1 MRNRWS
7 ELAILRVS
15 GNFLGSR
22 LRKMTLGMRGHKV
35 IGTETN
41 HGNVVRAMRLPFT
54 LLLTSLAGMA
64 FSQAQEASPLTKLTL
79 DDVVRLTKE
88 RNGTIRAA
96 FADLDAAKARSQA
109 SYSAFLPTVTP
120 GFRYQY
126 LRQETAS
133 AQFGSRTFVFD
144 QKQSQIDGNWTFLDS
159 GQRDAAFRLAKRN
172 ADATQF
178 TLSQTVRQTLF
189 NVQQQYYE
197 TLRAQELLKVTDSQV
212 IRANAILE
220 QTKKRVEVGDA
231 ARKDILQ
238 ASADALNAQV
248 NTIAARNRVANN
260 GATLKASV
268 GIDQFEP
275 LPTLVAAD
283 SEPQLEKPSDLEG
296 LFKSA
301 MDIRPDLRAQ
311 RKRLEAQKFA
321 LKQSLINAGVAFN
334 LDGGYTYQFSPNQGA
349 NQSLNLTLSYP
360 LFDGGFRRA
369 NVRQDRAT
377 LESNVQTLTQAE
389 RTARAEIESAYTTL
403 EQNVDRLAA
412 AKAAVE
418 AARVNYAAALGAQQA
433 GASDLIEVLT
443 AQVSLVTAES
453 NYIEAVYDSLISDLR
468 LKLVTGKPLPGE

>member
-1 MRNRWS
+1 M
-7 ELAILRVS
+7 
-15 GNFLGSR
+15 
-22 LRKMTLGMRGHKV
+22 
-35 IGTETN
+35 
-41 HGNVVRAMRLPFT
+41 
-54 LLLTSLAGMA
+54 
-64 FSQAQEASPLTKLTL
+64 
-79 DDVVRLTKE
+79 DV
-88 RNGTIRAA
+88 
-96 FADLDAAKARSQA
+96 
-109 SYSAFLPTVTP
+109 
-120 GFRYQY
+120 
-126 LRQETAS
+126 
-133 AQFGSRTFVFD
+133 
-144 QKQSQIDGNWTFLDS
+144 
-159 GQRDAAFRLAKRN
+159 
-172 ADATQF
+172 
-178 TLSQTVRQTLF
+178 
-189 NVQQQYYE
+189 
-197 TLRAQELLKVTDSQV
+197 
-212 IRANAILE
+212 
-220 QTKKRVEVGDA
+220 
-231 ARKDILQ
+231 
-238 ASADALNAQV
+238 
-248 NTIAARNRVANN
+248 
-260 GATLKASV
+260 
-268 GIDQFEP
+268 
-275 LPTLVAAD
+275 
-283 SEPQLEKPSDLEG
+283 
-296 LFKSA
+296 
-301 MDIRPDLRAQ
+301 RPDLRAQ